1 MEKVDMYAV
10 YENWKRGLDR
20 FRWQLISTPFASSK
34 EFVEELDLS
43 ESIMKKSM
51 SKIIPVSILEL
62 IKEQKENQVL
72 LIDLK
77 GEDNLD
83 LALELNVNFGIIPVL
98 VFAHIFHKKAIVG
111 SKELL
116 IKLIKY
122 SYEIKNIENKYA
134 LLLDYNRF
142 SDKEF
147 SKREYFNNQYR
158 LTEEEMPYSEDLNQW
173 GINEVIIVSESP
185 MKIDLKEYVEYLEN
199 NNIKVKVNLI
209 N

>member
-1 MEKVDMYAV
+1 MEKVDMYTV
-10 YENWKRGLDR
+10 YENWKRGLNK

-43 ESIMKKSM
+43 ESIIKKSI
-51 SKIIPVSILEL
+51 SNIIPVSILES
-62 IKEQKENQVL
+62 IKGQKENQVL

-83 LALELNVNFGIIPVL
+83 LALELNISFGIKPVL
-98 VFAHIFHKKAIVG
+98 VFAHIFHKKAVVG

-147 SKREYFNNQYR
+147 SKKEYFNNQYR
-158 LTEEEMPYSEDLNQW
+158 LTEEEMPYIEDFTQW
-173 GINEVIIVSESP
+173 GIDEVIVVSENP
-185 MKIDLKEYVEYLEN
+185 MKRDLEEYVEYLEN
-199 NNIKVKVNLI
+199 NNIRVKVNLI